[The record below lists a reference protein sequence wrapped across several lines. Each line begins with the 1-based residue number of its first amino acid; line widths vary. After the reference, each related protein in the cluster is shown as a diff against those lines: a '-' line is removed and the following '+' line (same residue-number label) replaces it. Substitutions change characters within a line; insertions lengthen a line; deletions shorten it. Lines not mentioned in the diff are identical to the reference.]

1 MSVIHGKDIRIYN
14 SGGTAD
20 LIAGAKSCSIKRQCK
35 SIEVASADDGDN
47 EYNLPGRKSWS
58 IDMSHLITT
67 NGVTLQE
74 GSYYDL
80 RVVIGSGVTWVGR
93 ALCTEC
99 DIQGATGNL
108 ATGSVKFQGKGPLTS
123 GSSN

>member
-35 SIEVASADDGDN
+35 AIEVASASDGEN
-47 EYNLPGRKSWS
+47 EYNIPGRKSWS

-80 RVVIGSGVTWVGR
+80 SVVIGSGVTWVGR

-108 ATGSVKFQGKGPLTS
+108 ATGSIKLIGNGPL
-123 GSSN
+123 GPASS

>member
-1 MSVIHGKDIRIYN
+1 MAPIHGKDIRIYN

-20 LIAGAKSCSIKRQCK
+20 LIAGAKSCTIKRQCK
-35 SIEVASADDGDN
+35 AIEVASANDGDN

-80 RVVIGSGVTWVGR
+80 SVVIGSGVTWVGR

-108 ATGSVKFQGKGPLTS
+108 ATGSIKLVGNGPL
-123 GSSN
+123 GPASS

>member
-14 SGGTAD
+14 IDGTAD
-20 LIAGAKSCSIKRQCK
+20 LIVGAKSCSIKRQCK
-35 SIEVASADDGDN
+35 AIETASANDGDN

-58 IDMSHLITT
+58 IDMDHLITT

-80 RVVIGSGVTWVGR
+80 RVVIGSGVTWVGK

-99 DIQGATGNL
+99 DIRGAIGNL
-108 ATGSVKFQGKGPLTS
+108 ATGSIKLVGHGPL
-123 GSSN
+123 GPASS

>member
-14 SGGTAD
+14 SGGMA

-80 RVVIGSGVTWVGR
+80 SVVIGSGVTWVGR

-99 DIQGATGNL
+99 DIQGTMNNL
-108 ATGSVKFQGKGPLTS
+108 ATGSIKLIGHGPL
-123 GSSN
+123 GPASS

>member
-14 SGGTAD
+14 IDGTAD
-20 LIAGAKSCSIKRQCK
+20 LIVGAKSCTIKRQCK
-35 SIEVASADDGDN
+35 AIEVASANDGDN

-74 GSYYDL
+74 GSYYDI

-108 ATGSVKFQGKGPLTS
+108 ATGSIKLVGHGPL
-123 GSSN
+123 GPASS

>member
-14 SGGTAD
+14 SGGTA

-35 SIEVASADDGDN
+35 AIETALANDGDN

-99 DIQGATGNL
+99 DIQGTMNNL
-108 ATGSVKFQGKGPLTS
+108 ATGSIKLVGHGPL
-123 GSSN
+123 GPASS

>member
-35 SIEVASADDGDN
+35 AIEVASASDGEN
-47 EYNLPGRKSWS
+47 EYNIPGRKSWS
-58 IDMSHLITT
+58 IDLNHLITT
-67 NGVTLQE
+67 DGVTLQE

-80 RVVIGSGVTWVGR
+80 SVVIGSGVTWVGR

-108 ATGSVKFQGKGPLTS
+108 ATGSIKLICNGPL
-123 GSSN
+123 GPASS

>member
-14 SGGTAD
+14 SGGTA
-20 LIAGAKSCSIKRQCK
+20 LIAGAKSCSIEKECE
-35 SIEVASADDGDN
+35 SFEVASESDGDN
-47 EYNLPGRKSWS
+47 THVIPGRKSWS

-80 RVVIGSGVTWVGR
+80 SVVIGSGVTWEGR

-99 DIQGATGNL
+99 DIQGTMNNL
-108 ATGSVKFQGKGPLTS
+108 ATGSIKLIGNGPL
-123 GSSN
+123 GPASS

>member
-1 MSVIHGKDIRIYN
+1 M
-14 SGGTAD
+14 
-20 LIAGAKSCSIKRQCK
+20 IAGAKSCSIKRQCK
-35 SIEVASADDGDN
+35 AIEVASANDGDN

-108 ATGSVKFQGKGPLTS
+108 ATGSIKLVGHGPL
-123 GSSN
+123 GPASS

>member
-35 SIEVASADDGDN
+35 VIEVASANDGDN
-47 EYNLPGRKSWS
+47 EYNIHGRKSWS
-58 IDMSHLITT
+58 IDISHLITT

-80 RVVIGSGVTWVGR
+80 SVVIGSGVTWVGR

-108 ATGSVKFQGKGPLTS
+108 ATGSIKLIGNGPL
-123 GSSN
+123 GPASS

>member
-1 MSVIHGKDIRIYN
+1 MAPIHGKDIRIYN

-35 SIEVASADDGDN
+35 AIEVASANDGDN

-80 RVVIGSGVTWVGR
+80 RVVIGSVTWVGR

-108 ATGSVKFQGKGPLTS
+108 ATGSIKLVGHGPL
-123 GSSN
+123 GPASS

>member
-1 MSVIHGKDIRIYN
+1 MAPIHGKDIRIYN

-20 LIAGAKSCSIKRQCK
+20 LIAGAKSCTIKRQCK
-35 SIEVASADDGDN
+35 TIETASANDGDN

-67 NGVTLQE
+67 NGVMLQE

-108 ATGSVKFQGKGPLTS
+108 ATGSIKLVCHGPL
-123 GSSN
+123 GPASS

>member
-1 MSVIHGKDIRIYN
+1 MAPIHGKDIRIYN

-20 LIAGAKSCSIKRQCK
+20 LIAGAKSCTIKRQCK
-35 SIEVASADDGDN
+35 AIEVASSNDGDN

-74 GSYYDL
+74 GNCYDL
-80 RVVIGSGVTWVGR
+80 RVVIGSVTWVGR

-108 ATGSVKFQGKGPLTS
+108 ATGSIKLVGYGPL
-123 GSSN
+123 GPASS

>member
-14 SGGTAD
+14 SDGTAD

-35 SIEVASADDGDN
+35 AIEVASANDGDN

-74 GSYYDL
+74 GSYYAL
-80 RVVIGSGVTWVGR
+80 RVVIGSGVTGVGR

-108 ATGSVKFQGKGPLTS
+108 ATGSIKLVGHGPL
-123 GSSN
+123 GPASS

>member
-14 SGGTAD
+14 IDGTAD
-20 LIAGAKSCSIKRQCK
+20 LIAGAKSCTIKRQCK
-35 SIEVASADDGDN
+35 AMEVASASDGDN

-74 GSYYDL
+74 GSYYDIS
-80 RVVIGSGVTWVGR
+80 VVIGSGVTWVGR

-108 ATGSVKFQGKGPLTS
+108 ATGSIKLVGHGPL
-123 GSSN
+123 GPASS

>member
-1 MSVIHGKDIRIYN
+1 MSVIHGKDIRIYK

-35 SIEVASADDGDN
+35 AMEVASADDGDN

-108 ATGSVKFQGKGPLTS
+108 ATGSIKLIGNGPL
-123 GSSN
+123 GPASS

>member
-1 MSVIHGKDIRIYN
+1 MAPIHGKDIRIYN

-20 LIAGAKSCSIKRQCK
+20 LIAGAKSCTIKRQCN
-35 SIEVASADDGDN
+35 SIEIASANDGDN

-80 RVVIGSGVTWVGR
+80 RVVIGSGVTLVGR

-108 ATGSVKFQGKGPLTS
+108 ATGSIKLVGHGPL
-123 GSSN
+123 GPASS